1 MKKIGII
8 NQPISATIAGLGH
21 TDTVVIADAGL
32 PISRETRRIDL
43 ALKAGVP
50 AFLDTLEVILTEM
63 QVERAIVAAEM
74 LDVSPKLYE
83 AVTELLGDIPLD
95 TVPHDS
101 FKQQTRSAQAVI
113 RTGEF
118 TPYANIIL
126 VAGVVF

>member
-8 NQPISATIAGLGH
+8 NQPIAAVLAGLGH

-32 PISRETRRIDL
+32 PIPRETQRIDL

-50 AFLDTLEVILTEM
+50 SFLDTLGVILSEM
-63 QVERAIVAAEM
+63 QVERAIVAVEM
-74 LDVSPKLYE
+74 LEVSPKLYE
-83 AVTELLGDIPLD
+83 RVKELLGAIPLE
-95 TVPHDS
+95 TVPHLT
-101 FKQQTRSAQAVI
+101 FKQQSHTAHAVI

>member
-8 NQPISATIAGLGH
+8 NQPISTLIAGLGH

-32 PISRETRRIDL
+32 PIPRETDRIDL

-50 AFLDTLEVILTEM
+50 SFLDTLGVILTEM

-74 LDVSPKLYE
+74 LEVSPKLYGS
-83 AVTELLGDIPLD
+83 VRKLLDDIPIE
-95 TVPHDS
+95 TVSHDA
-101 FKQQTRSAQAVI
+101 FKQQTHAANAVI